1 MSKQKRFKKNSDEKN
16 ETLSTLTLEVI
27 DLEFTEREVEKELNE
42 LLNNNSSGDSF

>member
-16 ETLSTLTLEVI
+16 EMLSTLTLEVI